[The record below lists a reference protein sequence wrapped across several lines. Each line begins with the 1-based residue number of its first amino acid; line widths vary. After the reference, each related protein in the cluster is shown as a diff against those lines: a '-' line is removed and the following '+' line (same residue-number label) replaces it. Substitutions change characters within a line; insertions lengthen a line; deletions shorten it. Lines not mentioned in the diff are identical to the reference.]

1 MAENAT
7 LRRLTAILSMDVK
20 GYSKLMGEDDES
32 TVDTI
37 TTYRKIITELIQKHH
52 GRVVD
57 TPGDNILAEFGS
69 ALNAVNSA
77 IDIQHTLEI
86 ENSKLPENRRMVFR
100 IGINVGDILHKDNCI
115 YGNGVNVAAR
125 IESIADPGGICIS
138 RGVFDQVKK
147 KVPQGFEYIGEH
159 AVKNIANPVRVY
171 KILTDPECAGKVIG
185 EKRFLGWMSRK
196 LAMSAI
202 LTLAIVTGGLISYY
216 IYLYQ
221 SGRIEPAM
229 VEKMAHSLPEL
240 PSIAVLP
247 FDNMSG
253 DTQQDYFSDGITE
266 QIIASLSK
274 VPYLFVIARNSTFT
288 YKGKPVK
295 VNQVAEELG
304 VRYVLEGSVQRSNDR
319 LRITVQLID
328 AIAGHHIWSEKYDR
342 QIKDIFALQDDIA
355 MKIMAEMQVKI
366 SVADM
371 GRLSLIK
378 TTNIKAYEKLLK
390 AWEHFRRRT
399 EGDILQVRNLAQEAI
414 ELDPKYGDAYLMLGW
429 THLDDIWF
437 YRTKSR
443 DKSMEA
449 AEKYAQK
456 AISLSVDEAAGHR
469 LLASIYML
477 RNDFENAI
485 AESQKSVDLAPNSAV
500 ANFISGMVLRN
511 AGRYDDA
518 IPFLEKAIR
527 LDPITP
533 VNYLNNL
540 AWAYTSL
547 AQYEKALP
555 LWNKAIEKNPDYLFA
570 YQGLTVAHQLLGNR
584 NRARDCAKE
593 VLRIKPT
600 ITIAK
605 IQKEITAKNET
616 DRALIINAY
625 REAGI
630 PEK

>member
-115 YGNGVNVAAR
+115 YGDGVNVAAR

-147 KVPQGFEYIGEH
+147 KVPQGFEYIGER
-159 AVKNIANPVRVY
+159 AVKNISNPVRIY
-171 KILTDPECAGKVIG
+171 KILTKQEYAGKVIG

-456 AISLSVDEAAGHR
+456 AISLSADEAAGHR

-485 AESQKSVDLAPNSAV
+485 AESQKSVELTPNSAV

-511 AGRYDDA
+511 AGRYEDA

-527 LDPITP
+527 LDPFTP
-533 VNYLNNL
+533 VNFLNNL

-570 YQGLTVAHQLLGNR
+570 YEGLTVVHQLLGNR
-584 NRARDCAKE
+584 NRARECAKE

-600 ITIAK
+600 ITISK
-605 IQKEITAKNET
+605 LQKNITAKNET
-616 DRALIINAY
+616 DRALILNAY

>member
-1 MAENAT
+1 MSENT
-7 LRRLTAILSMDVK
+7 TQRKLTAILSADVK
-20 GYSKLMGEDDES
+20 GYSKMMGEDDES
-32 TVDTI
+32 TVETI
-37 TTYRKIITELIQKHH
+37 TAYRKIITELIHNHQ

-77 IDIQHTLEI
+77 INIQHTLEI
-86 ENSKLPENRRMVFR
+86 ENGKLADNRQMVFR

-115 YGNGVNVAAR
+115 YGDGVNVAAR
-125 IESIADPGGICIS
+125 IESLADPGGICIS

-147 KVPQGFEYIGEH
+147 KVPQGFKYIGER
-159 AVKNIANPVRVY
+159 AVKNISNPVRIY
-171 KILTDPECAGKVIG
+171 KILTKQEYAGKVIG
-185 EKRFLGWMSRK
+185 EMRFLGWMSRK
-196 LAMSAI
+196 FAMSAI

-221 SGRIEPAM
+221 SGRMEPAM
-229 VEKMAHSLPEL
+229 VEKMAHSLPDL

-253 DTQQDYFSDGITE
+253 DPQQDYLSDGITE

-328 AIAGHHIWSEKYDR
+328 AIAGYHLWSEKYDR
-342 QIKDIFALQDDIA
+342 QIKDIFALQDDIT

-378 TTNIKAYEKLLK
+378 TTKIEAYEKLLK
-390 AWEHFRRRT
+390 AWEHYYRRT
-399 EGDILQVRNLAQEAI
+399 EGDTLQARKLTQEAI
-414 ELDPKYGDAYLMLGW
+414 ELDPEYGDAYLMLGW
-429 THLDDIWF
+429 AHIDDIYF
-437 YRTKSR
+437 YRTKSLE
-443 DKSMEA
+443 KSLEA
-449 AEKYAQK
+449 AEKYARK
-456 AISLSVDEAAGHR
+456 AANLSADEAATHR
-469 LLASIYML
+469 LIAYIFMMRKDY
-477 RNDFENAI
+477 EKAI
-485 AESQKSVDLAPNSAV
+485 AESQTSVDLAPNSAV
-500 ANFISGMVLRN
+500 ANLVFGMVLRN
-511 AGRYDDA
+511 AGRYNDA

-527 LDPITP
+527 LEPITP
-533 VNYLNNL
+533 VNFLNNL
-540 AWAYTSL
+540 AWAHFSL
-547 AQYEKALP
+547 SQYEKAIQ

-570 YQGLTVAHQLLGNR
+570 YDGLTLAHQLLGNKDQ
-584 NRARDCAKE
+584 ARKCAAE

-605 IQKEITAKNET
+605 LPTSLTVKNES
-616 DRALIINAY
+616 DRARFIKAY

>member
-1 MAENAT
+1 MPENAT

-32 TVDTI
+32 TVETI
-37 TTYRKIITELIQKHH
+37 TAYRKIITELIHNHQ

-77 IDIQHTLEI
+77 INIQHTLEI
-86 ENSKLPENRRMVFR
+86 KNSELPENRRMVFR

-115 YGNGVNVAAR
+115 YGDGVNVAAR
-125 IESIADPGGICIS
+125 IESLADPGGICIS

-147 KVPQGFEYIGEH
+147 KVPQGFEYIGER
-159 AVKNIANPVRVY
+159 AVKNISNPVRVY
-171 KILTDPECAGKVIG
+171 KILTKQEYAGKVIG
-185 EKRFLGWMSRK
+185 EKRFLGWISRK
-196 LAMSAI
+196 LAVSAI
-202 LTLAIVTGGLISYY
+202 LALAIVTGGLIAYN

-221 SGRIEPAM
+221 SGRIEPAV

-253 DTQQDYFSDGITE
+253 DPQQDYLSDGITE

-295 VNQVAEELG
+295 VNKVAEELG
-304 VRYVLEGSVQRSNDR
+304 VRYVLEGSVQRSEDR

-355 MKIMAEMQVKI
+355 MKIMAELQVKI

-378 TTNIKAYEKLLK
+378 TTNIKAYETFLK
-390 AWEHFRRRT
+390 AWEYYFRRT
-399 EGDILQVRNLAQEAI
+399 EADILEARKLAKEVI
-414 ELDPKYGDAYLMLGW
+414 ELDPEYGDAYLLLGW

-443 DKSMEA
+443 EKSLET
-449 AEKYAQK
+449 AEQFAHQ
-456 AISLSVDEAAGHR
+456 AISLSADEAAGHR

-477 RNDFENAI
+477 RKEYEKAI
-485 AESQKSVDLAPNSAV
+485 SESQKSVDLAPNSAT
-500 ANFISGMVLRN
+500 ANFVSGMILRN
-511 AGRYDDA
+511 AGRYEDA

-527 LDPITP
+527 LEPITP
-533 VNYLNNL
+533 VNFLNNL
-540 AWAYTSL
+540 ALAYSYL
-547 AQYEKALP
+547 GQYEKAIA

-570 YQGLTVAHQLLGNR
+570 YQGLTMGHQLLGNR
-584 NRARDCAKE
+584 DRARECAAAA
-593 VLRIKPT
+593 LRIKPT
-600 ITIAK
+600 LTIEKLEKNIA
-605 IQKEITAKNET
+605 AMNET
-616 DRALIINAY
+616 DRARIINAY

>member
-115 YGNGVNVAAR
+115 YGDGVNVAAR

-570 YQGLTVAHQLLGNR
+570 YQGLTVAHQLLGNW

>member
-77 IDIQHTLEI
+77 IDIQHTLKI

-100 IGINVGDILHKDNCI
+100 IGVNVGDILHKNNCI
-115 YGNGVNVAAR
+115 YGDGVNVAAR

-147 KVPQGFEYIGEH
+147 KVPQGFEYIGER
-159 AVKNIANPVRVY
+159 AVKNISNPVRIY
-171 KILTDPECAGKVIG
+171 KILTKQEYAGKVIG
-185 EKRFLGWMSRK
+185 EKRFLKWMSRK

-378 TTNIKAYEKLLK
+378 TTNIKAYEKFLK
-390 AWEHFRRRT
+390 AWEYYWRRT
-399 EGDILQVRNLAQEAI
+399 EADILQAKKLAQETI
-414 ELDPKYGDAYLMLGW
+414 ELDPEYGDAYLLLGW
-429 THLDDIWF
+429 TNLDDIWF

-443 DKSMEA
+443 EKSLET
-449 AEKYAQK
+449 AEQFAQK
-456 AISLSVDEAAGHR
+456 AISLSADEAAGHR

-477 RNDFENAI
+477 RKEYENAI
-485 AESQKSVDLAPNSAV
+485 AESQKSVDLAPNSAT
-500 ANFISGMVLRN
+500 ANFVFGMVLRN

-527 LDPITP
+527 LEPITP
-533 VNYLNNL
+533 VNFLNNL

-570 YQGLTVAHQLLGNR
+570 YQGLTVVYQLLGNR
-584 NRARDCAKE
+584 NRARECAKE

-605 IQKEITAKNET
+605 LQKEITAKNET

>member
-1 MAENAT
+1 MTENAT
-7 LRRLTAILSMDVK
+7 QRKLTAILSMDVK
-20 GYSKLMGEDDES
+20 GYSKLMGDDDES
-32 TVDTI
+32 TVNTI
-37 TTYRKIITELIQKHH
+37 TAYRKIISELIQKHQ

-69 ALNAVNSA
+69 ALNAVNGA
-77 IDIQHTLEI
+77 IEIQRTLDI
-86 ENSKLPENRRMVFR
+86 ENSELPEKRRMVFR

-115 YGNGVNVAAR
+115 YGDGVNVAAR
-125 IESIADPGGICIS
+125 IESLADPGGICIS

-147 KVPQGFEYIGEH
+147 KVSQGFEYIGER
-159 AVKNIANPVRVY
+159 AVKNISNPVRVY
-171 KILTDPECAGKVIG
+171 KILTKKEHAGKVIG

-202 LTLAIVTGGLISYY
+202 LALAIVTGGLISFYV
-216 IYLYQ
+216 YLYQ

-253 DTQQDYFSDGITE
+253 DAQQEYLSDGITE

-328 AIAGHHIWSEKYDR
+328 AIAGHHLWSEKYDR

-355 MKIMAEMQVKI
+355 MKIMAELQVKL

-378 TTNIKAYEKLLK
+378 TTNITAYEKFLK
-390 AWEHFRRRT
+390 AWEYYWRRT
-399 EGDILQVRNLAQEAI
+399 EADILQARKLTQEAI
-414 ELDPKYGDAYLMLGW
+414 ELDPEYGDAYLLLGW

-437 YRTKSR
+437 HRTKSR
-443 DKSMEA
+443 EKSLEI
-449 AEKYAQK
+449 AEQFAHK
-456 AISLSVDEAAGHR
+456 AISLSADEAAGHR

-477 RNDFENAI
+477 RKEYEKAI
-485 AESQKSVDLAPNSAV
+485 DESQKSVDLSPNSAT
-500 ANFISGMVLRN
+500 ANFVFGMVLRN
-511 AGRYDDA
+511 AGRHDDA

-527 LDPITP
+527 LEPITP
-533 VNYLNNL
+533 VNFLSNL
-540 AWAYTSL
+540 ALAYVYSG
-547 AQYEKALP
+547 QYEKALP
-555 LWNKAIEKNPDYLFA
+555 LWNKAIEINPDYLFA
-570 YQGLTVAHQLLGNR
+570 FQGLTLAHKLLGNGD
-584 NRARDCAKE
+584 RARECAAE
-593 VLRIKPT
+593 VLRIKPKFT
-600 ITIAK
+600 IEK
-605 IQKEITAKNET
+605 LQKNIPAMNET
-616 DRALIINAY
+616 DRARIINAY

-630 PEK
+630 PE

>member
-1 MAENAT
+1 MPDNAT

-32 TVDTI
+32 TVTTI
-37 TTYRKIITELIQKHH
+37 TAYRKIITDLIHTHQ

-77 IDIQHTLEI
+77 IDIQHKLEI
-86 ENSKLPENRRMVFR
+86 ENNKLADNRRMAFR

-115 YGNGVNVAAR
+115 YGDGVNIAAR
-125 IESIADPGGICIS
+125 IESLADPGGICIS

-147 KVPQGFEYIGEH
+147 RVPQGFEYIGER
-159 AVKNIANPVRVY
+159 AVKNISNPVRVY
-171 KILTDPECAGKVIG
+171 KILTKQEYAGKVIG
-185 EKRFLGWMSRK
+185 EKRFIGWMSRK
-196 LAMSAI
+196 LAMSSI
-202 LTLAIVTGGLISYY
+202 LALAIVAGGLISYH

-221 SGRIEPAM
+221 SGRIEPAE
-229 VEKMAHSLPEL
+229 VGKMAHSLPEL

-253 DTQQDYFSDGITE
+253 DTQQNYLSDGITE

-304 VRYVLEGSVQRSNDR
+304 VRYVLEGSVQRSEDR

-342 QIKDIFALQDDIA
+342 QITDIFALQDEIA
-355 MKIMAEMQVKI
+355 MKIMAELQVKI

-371 GRLSLIK
+371 GRISLIRTK
-378 TTNIKAYEKLLK
+378 NIKAYEKFLK
-390 AWEHFRRRT
+390 AWEYYWRRT
-399 EGDILQVRNLAQEAI
+399 EADILQAKKLAQETI
-414 ELDPKYGDAYLMLGW
+414 DLDPEYGDAYLLLGW

-443 DKSMEA
+443 EKSLET
-449 AEKYAQK
+449 AEQFAQK
-456 AISLSVDEAAGHR
+456 AINLSADEAAGHR

-477 RNDFENAI
+477 RKEYENAI
-485 AESQKSVDLAPNSAV
+485 AESQKSIDLAPNSAT
-500 ANFISGMVLRN
+500 ANFVFGMVLRG
-511 AGRYDDA
+511 AGRYNDA

-527 LDPITP
+527 LEPITP
-533 VNYLNNL
+533 VNFLNNL
-540 AWAYTSL
+540 AWAHFSL
-547 AQYEKALP
+547 SQFEKAIQ

-570 YQGLTVAHQLLGNR
+570 YDGLTLAHQLLGNKDQ
-584 NRARDCAKE
+584 ARECAAE

-605 IQKEITAKNET
+605 LPTSLTVKSES
-616 DRALIINAY
+616 DRARFNKAY

-630 PEK
+630 PD